1 MFKGVIIG
9 LLSLFS
15 VASIAAPTAK
25 ISTEATDEPMTVQ
38 DCSVDIYSNT
48 STDVVNALAKCTEEE
63 LSSDSYINFY
73 IHKMFEQ
80 LPDFLNV
87 LRAEYEYLFMAA
99 VMAIL
104 FLYLVMTM
112 AANKKGVLGKKS
124 NFVMKTA
131 LFMFLGSVVFVNGG
145 MQYSINWVID
155 KLLLN
160 LTLPLSAANNYS
172 INSRAKAEFL
182 VKTGGNT
189 EKHARRIVD
198 QVTSSTICSLEYRQ
212 KVFTGYSF
220 DDKNSYL
227 DNEEIRCFDDM
238 VATTP
243 SFFNGSTGRTVGS
256 YAAKYCSEKH
266 GTMLTDCGVIEVP
279 EKYGKL
285 RTTLTTQAP
294 KIEFYAK
301 EWNDLKCSELAKEDE
316 KMAES
321 LCKEWGGSEFILPTA
336 SKTEEELE
344 ITAENVE
351 NELVTALKS
360 DLVTEIIIENHYREI
375 SLLNILD
382 QAIFLVWNDKEID
395 VTKESVEGIEKNSN
409 LILNEVK
416 TPTFKTRDATF
427 GNESY
432 GNYNLYEHETA
443 PLGIPRSIE
452 DYRKQLRK
460 QITEAHDSIIHT
472 NYTVWDKF
480 EDPKLILGDYQNQ
493 VDKEDYSVDLWLPKS
508 IKESYTVLFLA
519 VAGSKIAMDWRI
531 RSVQSKSHIT
541 GKKPNLVMKKISS
554 LLTFFLVLLAV
565 TPFILISTVVTFFL
579 GSLIYILTAIIG
591 LFIKAMF
598 VFVTKY
604 KFEGLID
611 SLIRI
616 LFNVYL
622 PMSLIF
628 TLIFSHVGIV
638 LVLSIL
644 DQTSFFEK
652 AAVADNITKS
662 FIYLLLAYY
671 VYLHTFFRLN
681 GFFSK
686 LIADHF
692 NSNTEGMHQ
701 GGETEA
707 QRHVSAQSNNI
718 FENVHK

>member
-15 VASIAAPTAK
+15 VAALAAPTATNSK
-25 ISTEATDEPMTVQ
+25 EATDEPMSVQ

-48 STDVVNALAKCTEEE
+48 STDVVNRLAKCTEEE

-73 IHKMFEQ
+73 IHKMFDQ
-80 LPDFLNV
+80 LPDFLNM
-87 LRAEYEYLFMAA
+87 LRAEYEYLFAAA
-99 VMAIL
+99 VVGIL
-104 FLYLVMTM
+104 FLYLLMTM

-131 LFMFLGSVVFVNGG
+131 LFMFLGTIVFVNGG

-155 KLLLN
+155 KLLIN

-172 INSRAKAEFL
+172 IHSRAKTEFL

-189 EKHARRIVD
+189 EAHARRLVD
-198 QVTSSTICSLEYRQ
+198 QFTSSTICALEYRQ
-212 KVFTGYSF
+212 KIFTGYNF

-227 DNEEIRCFDDM
+227 DNEEISCFDDI
-238 VATTP
+238 VSTTP

-256 YAAKYCSEKH
+256 QAAKYCSSKY
-266 GTMLTDCGVIEVP
+266 GTTLTDCGVVVIP

-285 RTTLTTQAP
+285 RSSIQIHAP
-294 KIEFYAK
+294 KIEFYTK
-301 EWNDLKCSELAKEDE
+301 EWNDYKCSELAKTD
-316 KMAES
+316 KTMAES
-321 LCKEWGGSEFILPTA
+321 LCKEWGGSEFVLPTTN
-336 SKTEEELE
+336 KTEDQLFEEAERIEAEL
-344 ITAENVE
+344 ITS
-351 NELVTALKS
+351 LKT
-360 DLVTEIIIENHYREI
+360 DLVTEIVVEDHYREI

-382 QAIFLVWNDKEID
+382 QAIFLVWNDKD
-395 VTKESVEGIEKNSN
+395 VTKDSVEGVEKHSN

-416 TPTFKTRDATF
+416 TPVFSNRDAAF
-427 GNESY
+427 GHEEY
-432 GNYNLYEHETA
+432 GNYTVSEHEAA
-443 PLGIPRSIE
+443 PLGIPRNIE

-460 QITEAHDSIIHT
+460 KITEAHDNIFHT
-472 NYTVWDKF
+472 NYSVWDKI
-480 EDPKLILGDYQNQ
+480 EDPKLILGDYRNQ
-493 VDKEDYSVDLWLPKS
+493 VDKEDFSVDLWLPKS
-508 IKESYTVLFLA
+508 IKESYTVLFMA
-519 VAGSKIAMDWRI
+519 VAGAKIGADWRV
-531 RSVQSKSHIT
+531 RSIQSKSHIT
-541 GKKPNLVMKKISS
+541 GNKPNLIMKKISG

-565 TPFILISTVVTFFL
+565 TPFILISSVVTFFL

-604 KFEGLID
+604 KFEGLIE

-628 TLIFSHVGIV
+628 TLIFSHVGMV
-638 LVLSIL
+638 LLLSIL
-644 DQTSFFEK
+644 DQTSFFAE
-652 AAVADNITKS
+652 ADIANNITKS
-662 FIYLLLAYY
+662 FIYLGLAYY

-681 GFFSK
+681 SFFSK
-686 LIADHF
+686 LIAGHF
-692 NSNTEGMHQ
+692 KSNTEGMHA

-718 FENVHK
+718 FENVK